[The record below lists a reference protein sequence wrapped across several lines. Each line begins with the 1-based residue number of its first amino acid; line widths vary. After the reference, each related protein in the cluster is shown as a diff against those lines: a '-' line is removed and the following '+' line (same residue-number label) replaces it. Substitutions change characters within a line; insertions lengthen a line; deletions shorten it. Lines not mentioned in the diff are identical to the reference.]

1 MTRTG
6 PPTIGIVTGSGP
18 EAGID
23 LWQKV
28 LAATRRQMGE
38 RYRGDIDAPR
48 VVIVSEPALGASMDL
63 PATDAEVGAAL
74 EATAADVAARCDVY
88 AIACNTLNVY
98 ADRLR
103 DRAGP
108 ADLVTFPD
116 VLLDWAEANSIRRL
130 GLLGARPVTA
140 LGEWS
145 PYTALADQVELVTP
159 ADPDPLHRLIEAI
172 KRDGGIDPGHHGAL
186 AAIVEGLGVATVA
199 LACTELPL
207 VARPVPGT
215 ELVDVTELVATALV
229 SRVVAT

>member
-1 MTRTG
+1 MCIR
-6 PPTIGIVTGSGP
+6 
-18 EAGID
+18 D
-23 LWQKV
+23 
-28 LAATRRQMGE
+28 R
-38 RYRGDIDAPR
+38 
-48 VVIVSEPALGASMDL
+48 

-74 EATAADVAARCDVY
+74 EATAADVATRCDVY

-108 ADLVTFPD
+108 ADLVAFPD

-145 PYTALADQVELVTP
+145 PYTALTGRLELVTP

-172 KRDGGIDPGHHGAL
+172 KLDGATDPGHHAAL
-186 AAIVEGLGVATVA
+186 TAIVEELDVANVA

-207 VARPVPGT
+207 VARPVPGI
-215 ELVDVTELVATALV
+215 ELVDVTELVAKALV
-229 SRVVAT
+229 SRVVAR